1 MKAIKRPHRWASF
14 AMALGVLSGL
24 STGAQAAAGVNLNG
38 IWKIGAPQASFIP
51 EGGEIPFTEV
61 GRQRHLENKR
71 LRTAGEYDEYD
82 RMISRCASP
91 GLPRIMLTSERFQ
104 IFQQAHL
111 IVFAFEWNRNRRTV
125 TLPGFAAPRSQ
136 FPNMGGA
143 ADIVGSAMGKS
154 KGQWDGDT
162 LVVTTDKFMET
173 TLIDD
178 LVPHGYDL
186 KVTERMRLK
195 NRDTLEVRITIEDP
209 EYFTRPWHTVVTY
222 RRQPEVI
229 LREDVCLDRLLG
241 PAPLPTT

>member
-1 MKAIKRPHRWASF
+1 MKVIKRPCRWASL
-14 AMALGVLSGL
+14 AIALFILSGL
-24 STGAQAAAGVNLNG
+24 STGAQSAAGGNLNG
-38 IWKIGAPQASFIP
+38 TWKISAPQTSFTP
-51 EGGEIPFTEV
+51 EGGEIPFTEI
-61 GRQRHLENKR
+61 GRKRYLENKS

-104 IFQQAHL
+104 IFQQPHL
-111 IVFAFEWNRNRRTV
+111 VVFAFEWNRNRRSI
-125 TLPGFAAPRSQ
+125 TLPGGLTTQRSQ
-136 FPNMGGA
+136 LPGGA

-154 KGQWDGDT
+154 AGHWDGDT
-162 LVVTTDKFMET
+162 LVVATDKFMET

-209 EYFTRPWHTVVTY
+209 EYFTRPWHTAVTY
-222 RRQPEVI
+222 RRQPEAI